1 MNLSWISKY
10 RGQLMGVAILM
21 VALFHSS
28 IVHTND
34 LIDFFCFSGDMG
46 VDIFFFLSGFG
57 MYYAC
62 LKKPTYGQFMK
73 KRMVRIVPAWFLV
86 NLYGQLD
93 AVGFDLTKLNAW
105 GTIKCMTGLSF
116 LLNGT
121 LLFWYIPAQLLF
133 YAMTPLFM
141 RIYEKSRFKAYLTYG
156 VVWIGLLGLS
166 ILFHNGRYFI
176 FLFRWPV
183 YFLGITFGELS
194 DRKVE
199 IGKKYLIIA
208 GIIGAFGMVFVNLVR
223 KYNYLSFVRYDY
235 KYFAYVFVSIPLCLL
250 LSLFFEKSRYFF
262 KGLGF
267 LGKITLEIYLLH
279 EMILRKVQGTIDLF
293 LFDSWGVII
302 NLIVFLGT
310 IGVAWLLHY
319 ILSVAGKNR

>member
-1 MNLSWISKY
+1 MNMSLISKY
-10 RGQLMGVAILM
+10 RGQLMGFAILI

-34 LIDFFCFSGDMG
+34 LVDFFCFSGDMG

-73 KRMVRIVPAWFLV
+73 KRMERIVPAWFLV

-166 ILFHNGRYFI
+166 ILFHNGDYFI

-183 YFLGITFGELS
+183 YFMGIAFGELS
-194 DRKVE
+194 YRKVD
-199 IGKKYLIIA
+199 IGKNYLFMV
-208 GIIGAFGMVFVNLVR
+208 GIIGVFGMVFVNLVR

-235 KYFAYVFVSIPLCLL
+235 KYFVYVLVSIPLCLL
-250 LSLFFEKSRYFF
+250 LSLFFEKSRHDF
-262 KGLGF
+262 KGLSFIGM
-267 LGKITLEIYLLH
+267 LTLEIYLLH
-279 EMILRKVQGTIDLF
+279 EMILRKVGSVIDIF
-293 LFDSWGVII
+293 SVDPWGVTI
-302 NLIVFLGT
+302 NLLVFLGT
-310 IGVAWLLHY
+310 VIVAWILHRVLSLL
-319 ILSVAGKNR
+319 IKS